1 MLAPRWRK
9 VLGDLVSN
17 KTRTALVVLSIA
29 IGVFAIGMVAGGRAI
44 LERDLNGD
52 WNATNP
58 ASASIVANDIDEA
71 LVQVIRRMP
80 GVADAQATRTLS
92 VRAQSANGEWK
103 DLQLQVV
110 VRPEDL
116 RMYVPTPLSGQWP
129 PERRSVVLER
139 AALPFL
145 GLSEGDQLLIE
156 LRDGKQH
163 DLIIGGTV
171 YNLGSGFPTALA
183 NIGYGYV
190 NDRTAALLGAP
201 PGFNSIDI
209 QVAERQYDEEHIR
222 TITNQV
228 EAQIEKSGRTV
239 GGSFINK
246 PGVYPADDFVQ
257 AFTLLLSVISLFALL
272 LSGFLVINTISALLT
287 QQIRQIGVM
296 KSIGARNRDIF
307 QLYMVTVLAFGI
319 LSLLIA
325 IPLGILGAWGLAAFF
340 VGLFNFNISTVTPT
354 PAVFAM
360 QIAAGLI
367 IPLLAALLP
376 VFSGT
381 RVSVREAIGGPGLG
395 KGRFGRGYIDRML
408 ERVHFLSRP
417 MLLSLRNTFRRKL
430 RLLIT
435 LTTLTMAGLIFM
447 AVLSERASLNTTI
460 DEVFEQVNTDVFI
473 MMGRPYR
480 TTVLDQVAN
489 VPDVTAVEY
498 WNSYSARV
506 LDSDGSESSTT
517 YQINAGAAET
527 QMLRIT
533 IDEGRWLLPE
543 DHGAVVLSS
552 SYTSDY
558 PDAQVGDSIRVKVN
572 GRELDLQVV
581 GISRAPFAL
590 ASLYVNLPTF
600 SRQMGDAGQ
609 ASEIRLL
616 TSVRDGATQ
625 DRVAAQSEALLKAQ
639 GLEVA
644 LAQTRNTL
652 RQQSNIGIDM
662 VIYFL
667 LIMAVLLA
675 AVGGLGLMG
684 TMSINVLERT
694 REIGVMR
701 AIGAGNWAIQRIVIV
716 EGLLIGLISWIIGA
730 ILAVPVSYMMHLG
743 IEAIFQGEGEG
754 QGAFIFVFSLPGV
767 ALWLVIV
774 LVLATVASF
783 LPAWNASRVTVRDVL
798 AYE

>member
-17 KTRTALVVLSIA
+17 KTRTILVVLSIA

-80 GVADAQATRTLS
+80 GIADAQATRSLT
-92 VRAQSANGEWK
+92 VRAQSAGGEWK

-129 PERRSVVLER
+129 PERRSIVLER

-145 GLSEGDQLLIE
+145 GVNEGDRLLIE

-163 DLIIGGTV
+163 ELIIGGTV

-183 NIGYGYV
+183 NLGYGYV

-201 PGFNSIDI
+201 AGFNSLDI
-209 QVAERQYDEEHIR
+209 QVAERQYDEAHIR

-257 AFTLLLSVISLFALL
+257 AFTLLLSVIGFFALL
-272 LSGFLVINTISALLT
+272 LSGFLVINTINALLT
-287 QQIRQIGVM
+287 QQMRQIGVM
-296 KSIGARNRDIF
+296 KSIGARNRDII

-340 VGLFNFNISTVTPT
+340 VGLFNFNISTVTP
-354 PAVFAM
+354 PPDVFAQ
-360 QIAAGLI
+360 QIAAGLL
-367 IPLLAALLP
+367 IPLLAALAP
-376 VFSGT
+376 VISGT

-395 KGRFGRGYIDRML
+395 KGRFGRGRIDRLL

-435 LTTLTMAGLIFM
+435 LTTLTLAGLIFM
-447 AVLSERASLNTTI
+447 AVLSERASLHTTI
-460 DEVFEQVNTDVFI
+460 DKVFEQVNTDVFI
-473 MMGRPYR
+473 AMGRPYR

-498 WNSYSARV
+498 WNSYTARV
-506 LDSDGSESSTT
+506 LSADGSESSKT

-552 SYTSDY
+552 SYTTDY
-558 PDAQVGDSIRVKVN
+558 PDARVGDSVRLKVN

-609 ASEIRLL
+609 ATEVRLL
-616 TSVRDGATQ
+616 TSVRDAATQ
-625 DRVAAQSEALLKAQ
+625 DRVAAQSEALLKGQ

-652 RQQSNIGIDM
+652 RQQSNIGVDM

-667 LIMAVLLA
+667 LLMAMLMA

-701 AIGAGNWAIQRIVIV
+701 AIGADNWAIQRIVIV
-716 EGLLIGLISWIIGA
+716 EGLLIGMISWIIGA
-730 ILAVPVSYMMHLG
+730 IMAIPVSYLMHKG

-754 QGAFIFVFSLPGV
+754 QGAFTFVFSLPGV
-767 ALWLVIV
+767 AIWLVIV
-774 LVLATVASF
+774 LVLASVASF